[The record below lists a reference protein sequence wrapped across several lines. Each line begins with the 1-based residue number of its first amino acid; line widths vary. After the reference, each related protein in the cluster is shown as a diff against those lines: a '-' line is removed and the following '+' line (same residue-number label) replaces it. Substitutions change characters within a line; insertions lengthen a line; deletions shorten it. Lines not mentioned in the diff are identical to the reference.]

1 MKRFKEYLT
10 ERGTSLSGLLF
21 LPRIGYYDQL
31 MIPISSSMFKRIWP
45 DTLRATVFHTT
56 DGDGVRNIAKLEG
69 KKKQISAFFSMQ
81 SRYMNIGVA
90 TQGGVHS
97 VLEMDADVL
106 LSASGDVMS
115 HLDQAGRRYTSI
127 SDLKETSRGI
137 NFSAVEKDL
146 EKMFDPL
153 VKKYLK
159 RGEFQ
164 ENATVWELWRMA
176 ERKVD
181 KKTMSLIIKDYMD
194 GMEKVIKKNI
204 DTFSSA
210 MLSYAKKRTTD
221 LSWDEQIVNNFKV
234 KTAHFFK
241 LPLKIAQT
249 EKEASLYP
257 EYQELMKFAKSKGW
271 KVKVWDSATELEIYT
286 GQVAKKELGK

>member
-56 DGDGVRNIAKLEG
+56 DGDGVRNISKMEG
-69 KKKQISAFFSMQ
+69 QKKQISAFFSMQ
-81 SRYMNIGVA
+81 SRYMDIGVA

-146 EKMFDPL
+146 QKMFDPL

-164 ENATVWELWRMA
+164 ENATVWELWR
-176 ERKVD
+176 
-181 KKTMSLIIKDYMD
+181 MSLIIKDYMD

-234 KTAHFFK
+234 KAAHFFK
-241 LPLKIAQT
+241 LKLKIAQT

-271 KVKVWDSATELEIYT
+271 KVKVWDAPIELEIYT
-286 GQVAKKELGK
+286 REVAKKELGK